1 MKALKTA
8 IMLALLAAAPAAGA
22 EPDGQ
27 VVLRGHVVVNSD
39 FILLGDIFTGAGDKA
54 ETPVAY
60 TPAPGKRAV
69 FDARWLS
76 RVARAYGLNWRPAGI
91 RDQTIVKRES
101 FVIGREEIEDV
112 ILAALI
118 DKGVEPGLNVEL
130 SNRILRLHVA
140 GDSTAT
146 VAVEDTVYEPRT
158 KRFTAIIVAP
168 ADDPS
173 AKRIRVTGRL
183 IEVSD
188 VPVLARRVMSGEFI
202 GKGDIEWI
210 KVRSTQLQR
219 GHHPRCGRPRPQV
232 SQAGAARRQAGARFG
247 SPAPVAGFQEQP
259 GDHRPAGA
267 VHVAHV
273 PGTRPRARQ
282 RRRHHP
288 GRQHPEQQG
297 DRGPDHRP
305 RPGYGPHPRR
315 RRHELGIEP

>member
-188 VPVLARRVMSGEFI
+188 VPVLARRVMSGELI

-219 GHHPRCGRPRPQV
+219 DIILDAGDLVRKSPKRGLRAGRPVRASEVRRPLLVSKSSLVTIVLQAPSMLLTSQV
-232 SQAGAARRQAGARFG
+232 RALEQG
-247 SPAPVAGFQEQP
+247 SDGDTIRVVNTQSNKVIEAQIIGHGRVTVRTLDAVAMN
-259 GDHRPAGA
+259 
-267 VHVAHV
+267 
-273 PGTRPRARQ
+273 
-282 RRRHHP
+282 
-288 GRQHPEQQG
+288 
-297 DRGPDHRP
+297 
-305 RPGYGPHPRR
+305 
-315 RRHELGIEP
+315 

>member
-188 VPVLARRVMSGEFI
+188 VPVLARRVMSGELI

-210 KVRSTQLQR
+210 KVRSTRLQR
-219 GHHPRCGRPRPQV
+219 DIILDAGDLVGKSPKRGLRAGRPVRASEVRRPLLV
-232 SQAGAARRQAGARFG
+232 SKSSLVTIVLQAPSMLLTSQGRALEQG
-247 SPAPVAGFQEQP
+247 SDGDTIRVVNTQSNKVIEAQIIGHGRVAVRTL
-259 GDHRPAGA
+259 DA
-267 VHVAHV
+267 VAMN
-273 PGTRPRARQ
+273 
-282 RRRHHP
+282 
-288 GRQHPEQQG
+288 
-297 DRGPDHRP
+297 
-305 RPGYGPHPRR
+305 
-315 RRHELGIEP
+315 